1 METKLTLKMDRRVVE
16 AIKKYAKQTKRSV
29 SKLAEDYFKR
39 ITSDYKKEP
48 LITPLVQELSGV
60 ISEKD
65 LENLDYTAY
74 LEKKY
79 E

>member
-1 METKLTLKMDRRVVE
+1 METKLTLKMDRRVIE
-16 AIKKYAKQTKRSV
+16 AIKKYAKQTNRSV

-60 ISEKD
+60 LSEKD
-65 LENLDYTAY
+65 LENLDYTTY